1 MSLSLCCQLDGTKE
15 AGRENARAPVDLAP
29 GPALGSLSSVALSS
43 AQATPS
49 IPWMAPLVLA
59 TQEAPP
65 YANHAN
71 LIKLFTTLF
80 LQEWGRK
87 DASAERTK
95 PTGHSTQKDIL

>member
-1 MSLSLCCQLDGTKE
+1 MRFGMSLSLCCQLDGTKE
-15 AGRENARAPVDLAP
+15 AGRENAPAAPVDLAP

-71 LIKLFTTLF
+71 LIKLFYNTLSAGMG
-80 LQEWGRK
+80 QEGCVRR
-87 DASAERTK
+87 ENETNG
-95 PTGHSTQKDIL
+95 P